1 MDITTIF
8 WEIGGVILSN
18 GWDTAA
24 RERAAVKF
32 GLDRDDYGQRHDMAV
47 TELETGQITLDEYLE
62 QTVFCRPREF
72 SRQSFKDFMFEQS
85 RPIDGTLDVLAE
97 VAQVAAARG
106 YLLGTLNNES
116 RELNEFR
123 LDKFGLRQCFS
134 VYVCSSFLG
143 VMKPAPAIFRI
154 ALDLV
159 QADPATVLMI
169 DDRPLNVEAA
179 ARAGMRTIHFRD
191 APQLRAELKS
201 VIPAGS

>member
-1 MDITTIF
+1 MNITAIF
-8 WEIGGVILSN
+8 WDIGGVLLTN

-24 RERAAVKF
+24 RERAIAKF
-32 GLDRDDYGQRHDMAV
+32 ELDRDDYGQRHAMAV
-47 TELETGQITLDEYLE
+47 TELETGQISLNEYLTE
-62 QTVFCRPREF
+62 TVFCAHRGFPPE
-72 SRQSFKDFMFEQS
+72 SFRDFMFEQS
-85 RPIDGTLDVLAE
+85 MPIDGTLDVLAE
-97 VAQVAAARG
+97 VAATQR

-123 LDKFGLRQCFS
+123 LDKFGLRQWFS
-134 VYVCSSFLG
+134 VYVCSSYLG

-159 QADPATVLMI
+159 QRDPDNVLMI

-191 APQLRAELKS
+191 AVQLRAELKQLG
-201 VIPAGS
+201 VDTG